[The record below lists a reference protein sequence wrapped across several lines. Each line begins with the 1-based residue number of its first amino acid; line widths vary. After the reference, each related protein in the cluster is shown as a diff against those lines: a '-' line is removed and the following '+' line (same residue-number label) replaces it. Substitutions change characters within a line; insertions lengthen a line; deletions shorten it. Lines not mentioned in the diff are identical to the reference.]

1 MSDRNPCADLPDRT
15 LLATLVG
22 TEQADALLARANG
35 RLWPMLRE
43 AQRMS
48 YTVTQGLPPST
59 LAAAIEL
66 VKRMLVSEAES
77 RSVLTS
83 PDAVRNYLKLELG
96 QRPVEAFVCLML
108 DAQHHLIAAVE
119 LFRGT
124 IDQTA
129 VYPREVVRA
138 VLECHAKALICVHN
152 HPSGTAEPSQADI
165 ILTQAL
171 KSALATIDVPLL
183 DHLIVAGPEVLS
195 MAEHGQI

>member
-1 MSDRNPCADLPDRT
+1 MSHRNPYADLPDRT

-22 TEQADALLARANG
+22 NEQADALLARANG
-35 RLWPMLRE
+35 RLWPVLCE
-43 AQRMS
+43 AQRMP

-96 QRPVEAFVCLML
+96 QRPVEAFICLML
-108 DAQHHLIAAVE
+108 DTQHHLIAAVE

-171 KSALATIDVPLL
+171 KSALATIDVPVL

>member
-35 RLWPMLRE
+35 RLWPVLCE
-43 AQRMS
+43 AQRMP
-48 YTVTQGLPPST
+48 YTATQGLPPST

-96 QRPVEAFVCLML
+96 QRPVEAFVGLML

-124 IDQTA
+124 IDQTS

-152 HPSGTAEPSQADI
+152 HPSGTAEPSQADKAI
-165 ILTQAL
+165 TTRL
-171 KSALATIDVPLL
+171 KSALELVDVRVL
-183 DHLIVAGPEVLS
+183 DHFIIGEGVPFSFAEVGLL
-195 MAEHGQI
+195 